1 MSSTQWIMRKEVDGN
16 KITAKRYKWV
26 KPMDYSSILCYNE
39 NRREQIHIYIFTNNI
54 GVHIYPF
61 GGRGRYVLLFP
72 FYLAKLVCVVN
83 LSIPPFMF
91 MIFLLYLDAR
101 CRARRHHLHN
111 YKERRCTNENPYFED
126 DTV

>member
-1 MSSTQWIMRKEVDGN
+1 MDGK

-26 KPMDYSSILCYNE
+26 KPMDYSSLLCYNE
-39 NRREQIHIYIFTNNI
+39 NRREQIHIYIFTNTI
-54 GVHIYPF
+54 GVHIYPLAEGWVCTPF
-61 GGRGRYVLLFP
+61 L

-91 MIFLLYLDAR
+91 MIFLLLYLDAR

-111 YKERRCTNENPYFED
+111 YKERRCANENPYFED

>member
-1 MSSTQWIMRKEVDGN
+1 M
-16 KITAKRYKWV
+16 
-26 KPMDYSSILCYNE
+26 YSFL
-39 NRREQIHIYIFTNNI
+39 
-54 GVHIYPF
+54 
-61 GGRGRYVLLFP
+61 

-91 MIFLLYLDAR
+91 MIFLLLYLDAR